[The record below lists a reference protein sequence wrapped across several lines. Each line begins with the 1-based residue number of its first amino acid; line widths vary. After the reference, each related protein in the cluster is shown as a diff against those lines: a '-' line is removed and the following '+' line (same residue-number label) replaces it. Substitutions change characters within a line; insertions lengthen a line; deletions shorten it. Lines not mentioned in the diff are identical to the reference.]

1 MGTVHVGM
9 DAREKTEKRWGRGG
23 VCREQRLVEKTGW
36 GWGTPGSFYLHT
48 SAPVARRG
56 RRGWHFLQPV

>member
-36 GWGTPGSFYLHT
+36 GWGTPGRLLSSHLCP
-48 SAPVARRG
+48 SGEEGP
-56 RRGWHFLQPV
+56 